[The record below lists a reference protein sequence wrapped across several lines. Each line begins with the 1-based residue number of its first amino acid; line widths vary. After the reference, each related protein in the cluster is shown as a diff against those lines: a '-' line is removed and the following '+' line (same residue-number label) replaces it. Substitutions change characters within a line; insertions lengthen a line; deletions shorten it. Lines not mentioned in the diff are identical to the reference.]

1 VLRAQWPGTV
11 SIWRFCSHGGAYLVL
26 GLEVV
31 QLVCPLDQQHSDLC
45 IPVGLVHV
53 LPHFRIPPR
62 LHLLGALLVFDILR
76 AWVGLLDQLRA
87 GLLWTRDIEVV
98 VDAVHAN
105 VGVDDLV
112 LEWVVVGTAC
122 CDAAL
127 HGVYQV
133 RRHVGKRHGCSGRAQ
148 GYKAESVRSRHHS
161 DQSSSLHQPSCGP
174 QMRDKQHEPGV
185 RTLADARRPANIAP
199 TRGPRP
205 TCLGAEV
212 EHPPSEHHFPTKRN
226 PSGALCVRPMTDV
239 ASHFGCQ
246 RRRALSDGAAVC
258 AAKR

>member
-87 GLLWTRDIEVV
+87 EEMQTWWNTEMRK
-98 VDAVHAN
+98 HMN
-105 VGVDDLV
+105 
-112 LEWVVVGTAC
+112 
-122 CDAAL
+122 L